1 MTETLT
7 VTSSV
12 LLRDLFGD
20 PWSLSEIFA
29 DDLLNLNDLCDDDL
43 LNDLCAVFIGG
54 ALRDR
59 DLDRDLERPPP
70 RPF

>member
-43 LNDLCAVFIGG
+43 LNDLCAVR
-54 ALRDR
+54 LT
-59 DLDRDLERPPP
+59 
-70 RPF
+70 

>member
-1 MTETLT
+1 M
-7 VTSSV
+7 
-12 LLRDLFGD
+12 
-20 PWSLSEIFA
+20 SEIFD

-59 DLDRDLERPPP
+59 DLDRDLERPWQV
-70 RPF
+70 

>member
-1 MTETLT
+1 M
-7 VTSSV
+7 
-12 LLRDLFGD
+12 
-20 PWSLSEIFA
+20 SEIF
-29 DDLLNLNDLCDDDL
+29 DDDLCDDDL

-70 RPF
+70 RPPDPPLVRPSVLLVLLL